1 MQETQTGE
9 DGYRRRKPGDGGHVA
24 HGRAPESG
32 MLEDVDNSWVVPYSP
47 LLCRIFKAHINV
59 EYCNSVK
66 SIKYIC
72 KYVTKGSDAAMFAV
86 ANEMPNRLD
95 EVTNYQQGRYISSSE
110 AVWRL
115 LNFPIHQR
123 YPTVV
128 HLAVHLEGGQRVY
141 YKPGQPTAHLTDTPP
156 KTTLTAF
163 FYLCKTDPLAKTLLY
178 SEVPRHFRWDASQ
191 KVWQIRKKVY
201 LLQTSRDM

>member
-1 MQETQTGE
+1 
-9 DGYRRRKPGDGGHVA
+9 
-24 HGRAPESG
+24 

-95 EVTNYQQGRYISSSE
+95 EVTTYQQGRYISSNE

-115 LNFPIHQR
+115 LNFSIHQR

-128 HLAVHLEGGQRVY
+128 HLAVHLEGAKEDSLEDY
-141 YKPGQPTAHLTDTPP
+141 EPGQPTANLTDTPP

-163 FYLCKTDPLAKTLLY
+163 FFISAKQTLLQKHCCILKCLDIFAEMPVKRSGK
-178 SEVPRHFRWDASQ
+178 SE
-191 KVWQIRKKVY
+191 KKVY
-201 LLQTSRDM
+201 LLQTFRDM